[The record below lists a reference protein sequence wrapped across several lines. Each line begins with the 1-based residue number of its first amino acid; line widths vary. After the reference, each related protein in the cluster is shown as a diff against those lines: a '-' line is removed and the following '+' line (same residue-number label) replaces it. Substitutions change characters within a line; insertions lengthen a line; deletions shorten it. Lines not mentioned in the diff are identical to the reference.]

1 MPKFIQDH
9 HDIFQVILAHL
20 GAITISFLNVENTLK
35 ITSLLLAIGYTSWKW
50 VTEYINKKQNEN
62 SSSKGHVHRK

>member
-9 HDIFQVILAHL
+9 HDIFQVLLAHL

-50 VTEYINKKQNEN
+50 RTEYVN
-62 SSSKGHVHRK
+62 RKHGKDKRTR

>member
-9 HDIFQVILAHL
+9 HDIFQVLLAHL
-20 GAITISFLNVENTLK
+20 GAITVSFLNVENTLK

-50 VTEYINKKQNEN
+50 RTEYVN
-62 SSSKGHVHRK
+62 RKHGKDKRTR

>member
-20 GAITISFLNVENTLK
+20 GAITISFLNIENTLK
-35 ITSLLLAIGYTSWKW
+35 ITSLLLAIGYTAWKW
-50 VTEYINKKQNEN
+50 VTEYQKNKKYG
-62 SSSKGHVHRK
+62 KDKRTH

>member
-20 GAITISFLNVENTLK
+20 GAITVSFLNVENTLK
-35 ITSLLLAIGYTSWKW
+35 ITSLLLAIGYTAWKW
-50 VTEYINKKQNEN
+50 RTEYVKNKKNG
-62 SSSKGHVHRK
+62 KDKRTH

>member
-50 VTEYINKKQNEN
+50 VTEYVN
-62 SSSKGHVHRK
+62 RKHGKDKRTH